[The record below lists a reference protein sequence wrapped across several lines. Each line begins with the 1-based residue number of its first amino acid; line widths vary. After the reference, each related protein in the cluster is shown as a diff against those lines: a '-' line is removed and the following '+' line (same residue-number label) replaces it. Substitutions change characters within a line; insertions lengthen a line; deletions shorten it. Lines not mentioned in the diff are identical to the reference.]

1 MADSLSLQNILQ
13 LNAVQAVNSL
23 GASAKADMSGRSGQ
37 SFENVLTKTAEKS
50 TAAVNEKAPVK
61 QDRKDVGEAGGNENS
76 GTKEDVKGNDRMP
89 SSKEA
94 PKEKIIPD
102 DTKDAVEE
110 AADTVKEKIKEELG
124 VTEEEIVAV
133 METLGLTFAD
143 LLKGENVGAL
153 TAELSG
159 NDISEVVSNEELYS
173 SVESIMGV
181 QREVTTELLQ
191 EINLTPEEFREALDS
206 GKFDKEVMSAAHT
219 EAEPAIAAAPVKEEA
234 VPEAGIAE
242 GATEGTTEATA
253 EAKAE
258 VTLEKPAEEQTE
270 EPGKFRTILENR
282 DEKEVITSEVSTA
295 GTPAETVK
303 AAEVTREPD
312 GQPER
317 ETEVVIEKVSFEADG
332 KTEEAPADHKESG
345 SGRQYGAES
354 RSEDI
359 IQGGNPGVVRFNE
372 TAEVF
377 MDNLTEAASETTS
390 DIINSYER
398 VQDIMNQVRD
408 QIRISVNQET
418 TTMEMQLNPE
428 SLGKVGLHIESKAGN
443 VTAQFI
449 AQDEGV
455 RAALETQVA
464 ELKSSLEQQGIKIES
479 VEVTLA
485 SREFESNFLND
496 EGQGNG
502 DAPDSEEAERTA
514 RLRRINLGAAGA
526 EIPEE
531 EMTEEEALNLRMM
544 RENGGTVDFSA

>member
-23 GASAKADMSGRSGQ
+23 GASAKADMSGGSGQ

-50 TAAVNEKAPVK
+50 TAAANEKAPVK
-61 QDRKDVGEAGGNENS
+61 QDRKDVGEAGGNENR

-124 VTEEEIVAV
+124 VSEEEIITV

-173 SVESIMGV
+173 SVESIMDV

-219 EAEPAIAAAPVKEEA
+219 EAEPAIAAAPVKEET

-242 GATEGTTEATA
+242 GKT
-253 EAKAE
+253 E
-258 VTLEKPAEEQTE
+258 VTLEAAEEVTSEKAAEEQTE

-332 KTEEAPADHKESG
+332 KTEDAPADHKESG

-359 IQGGNPGVVRFNE
+359 IQGGNPEVVRFNE

-502 DAPDSEEAERTA
+502 DSPNSEEEERTA

>member
-23 GASAKADMSGRSGQ
+23 GASAKADMSGGSGQ

-124 VTEEEIVAV
+124 VSEEEIIMV

-143 LLKGENVGAL
+143 LLKGENIGAL

-206 GKFDKEVMSAAHT
+206 GKFDKEVMSEAHT

-242 GATEGTTEATA
+242 GATEGTTEATV

-258 VTLEKPAEEQTE
+258 VTLEKPAEEPE
-270 EPGKFRTILENR
+270 KFRTILENR

-332 KTEEAPADHKESG
+332 KTEDAPADHRESG

-354 RSEDI
+354 RSEDS

-502 DAPDSEEAERTA
+502 DAPDREEEERTA

>member
-13 LNAVQAVNSL
+13 INAAQAVNSL
-23 GASAKADMSGRSGQ
+23 GASAKTDTGGGSDQ
-37 SFENVLTKTAEKS
+37 SFEDVLTKTAEKS
-50 TAAVNEKAPVK
+50 TTAVSGKAPVK
-61 QDRKDVGEAGGNENS
+61 KDGKDVGEAPGNES
-76 GTKEDVKGNDRMP
+76 GRAKEDVRGNDRVP

-94 PKEKIIPD
+94 PKDENVSE
-102 DTKDAVEE
+102 DTKDAVKE
-110 AADTVKEKIKEELG
+110 AADTVKEEIKAELG
-124 VTEEEIVAV
+124 VTEEDIILA

-143 LLKGENVGAL
+143 LLKGENIGAL
-153 TAELSG
+153 TAELTG

-173 SVESIMGV
+173 SVESIIGV

-191 EINLTPEEFREALDS
+191 EINLTPEEFREVLDS
-206 GKFDKEVMSAAHT
+206 GVLE
-219 EAEPAIAAAPVKEEA
+219 KEE
-234 VPEAGIAE
+234 VS
-242 GATEGTTEATA
+242 GATEGTDPVLAAAPVDTEEVRPEERIAEGTA
-253 EAKAE
+253 DR
-258 VTLEKPAEEQTE
+258 PAEFQ
-270 EPGKFRTILENR
+270 KILENTESAVNAEN
-282 DEKEVITSEVSTA
+282 EKAITSEGNTA

-303 AAEVTREPD
+303 AEEVTRGPD
-312 GQPER
+312 RQPER
-317 ETEVVIEKVSFEADG
+317 EVEVVLEKVSFEAG
-332 KTEEAPADHKESG
+332 ETTEEAPAEHKESG
-345 SGRQYGAES
+345 GERQFGAES
-354 RSEDI
+354 RHQES
-359 IQGGNPGVVRFNE
+359 IQGGNPGVIQMNE

-377 MDNLTEAASETTS
+377 TDNLTEAASETTS

-398 VQDIMNQVRD
+398 VQNIMNQVRD

-449 AQDEGV
+449 AQDESV

-464 ELKSSLEQQGIKIES
+464 ELKNSLLQQGIKIES

-496 EGQGNG
+496 EGRGNG
-502 DAPDSEEAERTA
+502 DSPDREEAERTA

-531 EMTEEEALNLRMM
+531 EMSEEEALTLRMM

>member
-23 GASAKADMSGRSGQ
+23 GASAKADLSGGSDQ
-37 SFENVLTKTAEKS
+37 SFGSVLTQTAEKN
-50 TAAVNEKAPVK
+50 TAAVNEKATVR
-61 QDRKDVGEAGGNENS
+61 QDDKSSAQTVGNENERA
-76 GTKEDVKGNDRMP
+76 KEDVPQNDKVP

-94 PKEKIIPD
+94 PKEKTVSD
-102 DTKDAVEE
+102 DTKDAVKE
-110 AADTVKEKIKEELG
+110 AADTIKEEIKAELG
-124 VTEEEIVAV
+124 VTEEELIAA

-143 LLKGENVGAL
+143 LLKGENIGAL

-173 SVESIMGV
+173 SVESIIGV
-181 QREVTTELLQ
+181 QREVTQKLLQ
-191 EINLTPEEFREALDS
+191 ETDLTPEEFREVLDS
-206 GKFDKEVMSAAHT
+206 GVLEEESIPKTVT
-219 EAEPAIAAAPVKEEA
+219 EAEPERAATPVITEE
-234 VPEAGIAE
+234 VRPEERIAE
-242 GATEGTTEATA
+242 GT
-253 EAKAE
+253 AE
-258 VTLEKPAEEQTE
+258 VTAEKPEE
-270 EPGKFRTILENR
+270 FRKILENTEER
-282 DEKEVITSEVSTA
+282 EVITSESNTA

-312 GQPER
+312 RQPER
-317 ETEVVIEKVSFEADG
+317 EAEVVIENVSSEAG
-332 KTEEAPADHKESG
+332 EKTEEAPAEHEEGG
-345 SGRQYGAES
+345 SGKHFGAES
-354 RSEDI
+354 RHQDSV
-359 IQGGNPGVVRFNE
+359 QGGNPGIVQMNE
-372 TAEVF
+372 TTEVF
-377 MDNLTEAASETTS
+377 TDNLTEAASETTS

-449 AQDEGV
+449 AQDESV

-502 DAPDSEEAERTA
+502 DSPDREEAERTA

-531 EMTEEEALNLRMM
+531 EMTEEEALNIRMM